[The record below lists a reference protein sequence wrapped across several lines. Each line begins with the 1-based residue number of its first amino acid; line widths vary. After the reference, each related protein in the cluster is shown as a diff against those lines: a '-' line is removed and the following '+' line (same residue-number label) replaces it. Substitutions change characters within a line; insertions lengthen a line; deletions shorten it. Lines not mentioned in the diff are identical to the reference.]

1 MSTTKN
7 IGLPL
12 QAKHCIINV
21 LVERSESRLTEF

>member
-21 LVERSESRLTEF
+21 LAATTIIQ